1 MSKEAKLLLISIVLV
16 ILGAVVLVLSA
27 RECDT
32 IEYQDLDGTHT
43 MQICEGVG
51 E

>member
-1 MSKEAKLLLISIVLV
+1 MSKEAKLLFISMALV
-16 ILGAVVLVLSA
+16 VLGAIALWLSA
-27 RECDT
+27 RTCDT

-43 MQICEGVG
+43 MQVCEGTG